1 MIDEYIYAIPQIS
14 GRGANPNAQPVDDRP
29 LPSLQKKPSK
39 NNNFMG
45 NPGQSRAQQAN
56 ARAGQ
61 AKIT

>member
-14 GRGANPNAQPVDDRP
+14 GRGANPNAQSSDDRP

-39 NNNFMG
+39 NNNFM
-45 NPGQSRAQQAN
+45 NPGQGRAQQAN

-61 AKIT
+61 AKMT